1 MGFTAADRI
10 HIPAGDTHRDLL
22 LNSSQLL
29 FQAMLYAAIRLQRSA
44 MPAAAVAAMV
54 AGLPTGLQAA
64 PNEPIHEQNLYNYG
78 AKGPNNSVLDVA
90 NPMELMNRLRNSS
103 SMDNA
108 TSPKDAVDAALK
120 QFDKP
125 SGTASKVVPIR
136 P

>member
-1 MGFTAADRI
+1 M
-10 HIPAGDTHRDLL
+10 
-22 LNSSQLL
+22 L
-29 FQAMLYAAIRLQRSA
+29 FAAIRLPRLA
-44 MPAAAVAAMV
+44 MPAATVAAAL
-54 AGLPTGLQAA
+54 AGSVFVLPAGLQAA
-64 PNEPIHEQNLYNYG
+64 PNEPIQEQNLYNYG

-90 NPMELMNRLRNSS
+90 NAMELMNRLRNSS